1 MGIRHFETDSRGY
14 LPAGTD
20 ISAVLA
26 DGDVRAL
33 MAVWDT
39 YSSIKLYRS
48 SLAKIGQGESSVAD
62 PEGTRAMLESSL
74 AKVAEVTPAQAL
86 EANRRLVDLL
96 TGFRWFVMR
105 EAREAGDSWT
115 RIGEALGMS
124 KQGALDWYKRKIAFQ
139 EEFVPD
145 FHDTDRARAVLGE
158 D

>member
-1 MGIRHFETDSRGY
+1 MGIQYFETDSLGY

-33 MAVWDT
+33 IAVWHT

-48 SLAKIGQGESSVAD
+48 GLAKIDQGESRGDD
-62 PEGTRAMLESSL
+62 PEGTRAVLESGL
-74 AKVAEVTPAQAL
+74 AKIAEVTPVQAL

-96 TGFRWFVMR
+96 TGYRWFVMR
-105 EAREAGDSWT
+105 DAREAGDSWT
-115 RIGEALGMS
+115 SIGEALDMS

-158 D
+158 G